1 MSSKSV
7 IAPLRSILKNSGNS
21 SSNQDESLR
30 NQDLASKAK
39 KVVPRARAID
49 PPQPI
54 NELSTER
61 AVKKRVGED
70 QRDHSGN
77 LIRNPDSSAEPS
89 QSESF
94 KTSPRPEQRLR
105 PGASLRPGSAKKN
118 TSRPDLFNR
127 GFNPKALT
135 KPDSNKKLDLNL
147 NTGSSASNV
156 FSFGAGSSA
165 SNVTAFTSGAGS
177 SASNVPAFTSGAGS
191 SASNVPAFTFGA
203 GSGTSHVPA
212 FGSVSGANKV
222 PSFGAVSSASP
233 VPKVGA
239 VSGAG
244 PVPEVGA
251 NSASDS
257 DSASDSNSASDS
269 DSASDSNSA
278 SDSGSNSASDS
289 GSASDSDS
297 NSASDSDSASED
309 EFFACLEENKPKSA
323 NYQELYKEVLS
334 KVPSIEPQKP
344 LVQPV
349 TDITKTDDYKWRKSL
364 NETPKKLTPEEKT
377 EEFDLETQT
386 LDSSE
391 KANIHEPCK
400 QKLDECQKKASKA
413 LDLVQKELEKFK
425 NEAADLRIQVKVWE
439 SEHAKYINETNVTH
453 QNLMQEAEKKH
464 QEAIKELERKHQLA
478 VAELEKKH
486 HDEIVAQIQN
496 NNEERMKSSK
506 LQKQLTDAT
515 KKLTE
520 LGQEVEELK
529 QIVHDTKDTAT
540 RLEFQN
546 ADLSKHNKT
555 LNERLDDLQ
564 KEFSACTDRETQNA
578 IMVQFASDIRKKYE
592 SLELTAYSKILERIS
607 VIEAK
612 AADLDACLQS
622 HNELSVQLQDCTD
635 FRSALFKFSE
645 VGTKEEFEKLYTRQK
660 IGYYHYRNTINEN
673 FIDDERITRV
683 LSQLQPDAERIRL
696 QKELKRAGMND
707 VRDYLKEQLH
717 AQILNSFD
725 DDTTL
730 ANLET
735 LLEFANASYKCRP
748 LINLLSGGIGVYRNY
763 DQAIDAARD
772 RADALLNILRELTS
786 LKGTLDFDLVKDHFE
801 SLRNDIYMLYRQVTN
816 LEPEPDKMP
825 LNDMLVAVRDQY
837 FNLGNHAAVLER
849 RDAVRKKNH
858 EGSIEAIMD
867 PAVRDTIVALI
878 NDPVQAN
885 AAANIFELLV
895 KLKSQY
901 IDNHEQ
907 YGISR
912 VENAGFAQKKWL
924 QIIQQ
929 AFTNSQKLNELN
941 MLYGNLP
948 IDQLIS
954 RIRVQI
960 DATNYIENHF
970 RTRLEMDPQDNS
982 EDYRQ
987 YIGRIITGSL
997 EMAQHYHTMD
1007 NSLQEAFR
1015 GKGFPR
1021 PAPTPESVVQS
1032 YANSADWV
1040 QYIHKQNWFRQHEH
1054 SASFNGLPYSY
1065 IRALGELGN
1074 MIVGAGEELRND
1086 NVIVLNFSP
1095 IDIYTLFGE
1104 IITKLRERKA
1114 IRNEEN
1120 VPAVPSKKL
1129 RPETE
1134 SHLDL

>member
-70 QRDHSGN
+70 QRDHLGN

-127 GFNPKALT
+127 GFKPNAFH
-135 KPDSNKKLDLNL
+135 KPDSNKKPDLNL

-165 SNVTAFTSGAGS
+165 SNVPAFTFEAGS
-177 SASNVPAFTSGAGS
+177 SASNVFSFGAGS
-191 SASNVPAFTFGA
+191 SANKVPSFGA
-203 GSGTSHVPA
+203 
-212 FGSVSGANKV
+212 VSGANKV

-233 VPKVGA
+233 VPEVGA
-239 VSGAG
+239 VSSAS

-251 NSASDS
+251 
-257 DSASDSNSASDS
+257 NSASDS

-364 NETPKKLTPEEKT
+364 NETPKKFVPEEKT

-622 HNELSVQLQDCTD
+622 RNELSAQLQDCTD

-683 LSQLQPDAERIRL
+683 LSQLQPDAERTRL

-725 DDTTL
+725 DETTL

-735 LLEFANASYKCRP
+735 LIEFANASYKCRP
-748 LINLLSGGIGVYRNY
+748 LIDLLSGGIGVYRNY
-763 DQAIDAARD
+763 DHAIDAA
-772 RADALLNILRELTS
+772 
-786 LKGTLDFDLVKDHFE
+786 
-801 SLRNDIYMLYRQVTN
+801 Q
-816 LEPEPDKMP
+816 
-825 LNDMLVAVRDQY
+825 
-837 FNLGNHAAVLER
+837 
-849 RDAVRKKNH
+849 
-858 EGSIEAIMD
+858 
-867 PAVRDTIVALI
+867 
-878 NDPVQAN
+878 
-885 AAANIFELLV
+885 
-895 KLKSQY
+895 
-901 IDNHEQ
+901 
-907 YGISR
+907 
-912 VENAGFAQKKWL
+912 
-924 QIIQQ
+924 
-929 AFTNSQKLNELN
+929 
-941 MLYGNLP
+941 
-948 IDQLIS
+948 
-954 RIRVQI
+954 
-960 DATNYIENHF
+960 
-970 RTRLEMDPQDNS
+970 
-982 EDYRQ
+982 
-987 YIGRIITGSL
+987 
-997 EMAQHYHTMD
+997 
-1007 NSLQEAFR
+1007 
-1015 GKGFPR
+1015 
-1021 PAPTPESVVQS
+1021 
-1032 YANSADWV
+1032 
-1040 QYIHKQNWFRQHEH
+1040 
-1054 SASFNGLPYSY
+1054 
-1065 IRALGELGN
+1065 
-1074 MIVGAGEELRND
+1074 
-1086 NVIVLNFSP
+1086 
-1095 IDIYTLFGE
+1095 
-1104 IITKLRERKA
+1104 
-1114 IRNEEN
+1114 
-1120 VPAVPSKKL
+1120 
-1129 RPETE
+1129 
-1134 SHLDL
+1134 